1 MYLLVYLFYVIV
13 VAALLWVLVSVLG
26 HEGVASRHWRLV
38 LSQDW
43 WRSVERLL
51 VRLLGLLRGQ
61 SEI

>member
-26 HEGVASRHWRLV
+26 HQGLTRHWRLV

-51 VRLLGLLRGQ
+51 VRLLGLLRDK